1 MNLIYEWLF
10 PGMWL
15 IWGIVWLAASRRVKT
30 AKRLES
36 TGSRLLHIIP
46 LFVAAAL
53 LYFNDAP
60 IPFFNARF
68 LPSTRTGY
76 WIGAALTLGGLLF
89 TGWAR
94 VVLGRNWSGIV
105 TLKENHELITQ
116 GPYNLVRH
124 PIYTGLLVA
133 FLGSALA
140 RGQWRGLIA
149 VAIVFWALWRK
160 LRLEER
166 WMREQFGEQY
176 VAYSRRVSALIPYVL

>member
-1 MNLIYEWLF
+1 
-10 PGMWL
+10 
-15 IWGIVWLAASRRVKT
+15 
-30 AKRLES
+30 
-36 TGSRLLHIIP
+36 
-46 LFVAAAL
+46 
-53 LYFNDAP
+53 
-60 IPFFNARF
+60 
-68 LPSTRTGY
+68 
-76 WIGAALTLGGLLF
+76 
-89 TGWAR
+89 
-94 VVLGRNWSGIV
+94 VLGRNWSGIV

-176 VAYSRRVSALIPYVL
+176 VAYSKRVSALIPYVL